1 MRALRCSAAPSSWA
15 TLTPNLSPRLRAATL
30 VIRGGKVFGP
40 DGPHEADVHVV
51 DGVITHVE
59 TGRTA
64 PAGAIV
70 LDARGMHVLPGAID
84 AHVHSR
90 DPGFPEKEDF
100 GTLTAAAAMGGVTTV
115 LDMPNT
121 VPAVDAAGVM
131 EAKAAL
137 ARPKARVDFGLWAMI
152 RASST
157 ADQLEALAEA
167 GAVGFKAYLGY
178 GFSRRRK
185 QVLQTWAADD
195 QDVEAPPD
203 YGTLA
208 RLAPV
213 VARLGLPLAIHA
225 EDPTVL
231 AAFRRPLETYV
242 DLLESRPAEAEAVAI
257 SAATAIADETG
268 VRLHVAH
275 LSSALGLRAAED
287 AMRMGTQMT
296 LETCPQYLFLTDQ
309 DFKRLGT
316 AMKVFPPIRTLAD
329 RAALVDAAARGVIRI
344 VATDHAPHTDEEKA
358 RPFEQAPS
366 GSPGVQTLYLSCL
379 ELAKRLGDESLAPR
393 WVSEGPAALAG
404 LHETKGALAPGFDA
418 DLVIVDP
425 NRITRIRPAL
435 MRSRQRHG
443 ALDGQEFSF
452 AVRDVFLRGQG
463 VVRDGKRV
471 GRAAGRMVRPARIPV
486 RA

>member
-1 MRALRCSAAPSSWA
+1 
-15 TLTPNLSPRLRAATL
+15 
-30 VIRGGKVFGP
+30 VYGP
-40 DGPHEADVHVV
+40 EGPLDADVHVSG
-51 DGVITHVE
+51 GVITHVE
-59 TGRTA
+59 TGRSA
-64 PAGAIV
+64 QAGATVI
-70 LDARGMHVLPGAID
+70 DAHGMYVLPGAID

-100 GTLTAAAAMGGVTTV
+100 GTLTSAAAMGGVTTV

-121 VPAVDAAGVM
+121 VPAVDAAGVL

-137 ARPKARVDFGLWAMI
+137 ARPRARVDFGLWAMV

-167 GAVGFKAYLGY
+167 GAIGFKAYLGY
-178 GFSRRRK
+178 SFSRSRK
-185 QVLQTWAADD
+185 QVLQTADTD
-195 QDVEAPPD
+195 DPDIEAPPD

-213 VARLGLPLAIHA
+213 MAELGLPLAIHA

-231 AAFRRPLETYV
+231 AAFRRPLETYS
-242 DLLESRPAEAEAVAI
+242 DLLEARPDEAEAVAI
-257 SAATAIADETG
+257 SAAAAIAKESG
-268 VRLHVAH
+268 LHLHVAH

-287 AMRMGTQMT
+287 AMRIDSRMT
-296 LETCPQYLFLTDQ
+296 LETCPQYLWLTDA
-309 DFKRLGT
+309 DFARLGT
-316 AMKVFPPIRTLAD
+316 AMKVFPPIRAAGD
-329 RAALVDAAARGVIRI
+329 REALVEAAAKGVIRI
-344 VATDHAPHTDEEKA
+344 IATDHAPHTDEEKA
-358 RPFEQAPS
+358 RSFELAPS

-379 ELAKRLGDESLAPR
+379 ELARHLGDDSLAPR

-404 LHETKGALAPGFDA
+404 LQQTKGAIAPGFDA

-425 NRITRIRPAL
+425 NGQTKVRPAI

-443 ALDGQEFSF
+443 ALDGQVFSF
-452 AVRDVFLRGQG
+452 AVRDVFVRGHA
-463 VVRDGKRV
+463 VVSNGKRV
-471 GRAAGRMVRPARIPV
+471 GGATGRMVRPARSHV